1 MALEEVRKPEDTRQP
16 EETRK
21 LDEAGA
27 LGEAGNLEARKEKA
41 HGREQEK
48 KQHGAGKLLAWERI
62 MLLMDKDTFVETD
75 VYLEHRCPYFGMD
88 KNKVEGDG
96 VIAGYGKVNG
106 RTVCVYAQDFTV
118 FGGSISEMNA
128 RKISNIQN
136 KALQMEVPIV
146 GLFDSGGARVQEG
159 ILGLSGHGNIF
170 YNNVKASGKIPQ
182 ISAIMGTCAG
192 GASYS
197 PALTDFIIM
206 VDETSNMFITGP
218 KVVKAA
224 IGQTVTMDELGGAEI
239 HARISGMAD
248 HVAEDDED
256 CIGYIKRLLSYLPD
270 NFHERPER
278 AKEYT
283 FHEERGKTIASLMP
297 ESKRHAYDMHKIIDC
312 LIDEGSGLEIKEKFA
327 SNIITML
334 ARVGGYPVG
343 IIANQSAQMA
353 GCIDI
358 NAADKAAGFIRVCD
372 SFNIPLLNLV
382 DVSGFYPGKEQ
393 EQGGIIRH
401 GAKMLFA
408 YSEAEVL
415 KITVILRKAY
425 GGSYLAMCSKE
436 LGADVVYAWPGAEI
450 AVMSAEAAV
459 DVLFKNADS
468 GQREQYLREYGEQ
481 FLNPFEAAHMGYVD
495 EVIEPQATRANI
507 MNILELHPA
516 KRAAERKTAH
526 GNIPL

>member
-1 MALEEVRKPEDTRQP
+1 MALEEELKNLEVRKSEV
-16 EETRK
+16 
-21 LDEAGA
+21 
-27 LGEAGNLEARKEKA
+27 
-41 HGREQEK
+41 HGRERVAR
-48 KQHGAGKLLAWERI
+48 QHASGKLSAWERI
-62 MLLMDKDTFVETD
+62 QLLMDKGTFVETD
-75 VYLEHRCPYFGMD
+75 VYLEHRCSYFGMD
-88 KNKVEGDG
+88 KNKTEGDG
-96 VIAGYGKVNG
+96 VIAGYGKVEG
-106 RTVCVYAQDFTV
+106 RTVCVYSQDFTV
-118 FGGSISEMNA
+118 FGCSISEMNA

-136 KALQMEVPIV
+136 KALQMETPIV

-170 YNNVKASGKIPQ
+170 FNNVKASGKIPQ
-182 ISAIMGTCAG
+182 ISAIMGSCAG

-248 HVAEDDED
+248 HVAKDDED
-256 CIGYIKRLLSYLPD
+256 CIRYIRRLLQYLPD
-270 NFHERPER
+270 NFHESPAR
-278 AKEYT
+278 AGEYT
-283 FHEERGKTIASLMP
+283 FNGESGKTIASVIP

-343 IIANQSAQMA
+343 IIANQSSRMA

-372 SFNIPLLNLV
+372 SFNLPLLNLV

-436 LGADVVYAWPGAEI
+436 LGADVVYAWPKAEI

-459 DVLFKNADS
+459 DVLFKNAD
-468 GQREQYLREYGEQ
+468 GEQRQQYLKEYCRQ

-495 EVIEPQATRANI
+495 EVIDPHLTRENI
-507 MNILELHPA
+507 IKVLELYPGKKAAA
-516 KRAAERKTAH
+516 KKTAH

>member
-1 MALEEVRKPEDTRQP
+1 MALEEELKNLEVRKSEV
-16 EETRK
+16 
-21 LDEAGA
+21 
-27 LGEAGNLEARKEKA
+27 
-41 HGREQEK
+41 HGRERVAR
-48 KQHGAGKLLAWERI
+48 QHASGKLSAWERI
-62 MLLMDKDTFVETD
+62 QLLMDKGTFVETD
-75 VYLEHRCPYFGMD
+75 VYLEHRCSYFGMD
-88 KNKVEGDG
+88 KNKTEGDG
-96 VIAGYGKVNG
+96 VIAGYGKVEG

-170 YNNVKASGKIPQ
+170 FNNVKASGKIPQ
-182 ISAIMGTCAG
+182 ISAIMGSCAG

-248 HVAEDDED
+248 HVAKDDED
-256 CIGYIKRLLSYLPD
+256 CIRYIRRLLQYLPD
-270 NFHERPER
+270 NFHESPAR
-278 AKEYT
+278 AGEYT
-283 FHEERGKTIASLMP
+283 FNGERGKTIASVIP

-343 IIANQSAQMA
+343 IIANQSSRMA

-372 SFNIPLLNLV
+372 SFNLPLLNLV

-393 EQGGIIRH
+393 EQGGMIRH

-436 LGADVVYAWPGAEI
+436 LGADVVYAWPKAEI

-459 DVLFKNADS
+459 DVLFKNAD
-468 GQREQYLREYGEQ
+468 GEQRQQYLKEYCRQ

-495 EVIEPQATRANI
+495 EVIDPHLTRENI
-507 MNILELHPA
+507 IKVLELYPGKKAAA
-516 KRAAERKTAH
+516 KKTAH

>member
-1 MALEEVRKPEDTRQP
+1 MALEEELKNLEVRKSEV
-16 EETRK
+16 
-21 LDEAGA
+21 
-27 LGEAGNLEARKEKA
+27 
-41 HGREQEK
+41 HGRERAVR
-48 KQHGAGKLLAWERI
+48 QHASGKLSAWERI
-62 MLLMDKDTFVETD
+62 QLLMDKDTFVETD
-75 VYLEHRCPYFGMD
+75 VYLEHRCSYFGMD
-88 KNKVEGDG
+88 KNKTEGDG
-96 VIAGYGKVNG
+96 VIAGYGKVEG

-170 YNNVKASGKIPQ
+170 FNNVKASGKIPQ
-182 ISAIMGTCAG
+182 ISAIMGSCAG

-248 HVAEDDED
+248 HVAKDDED
-256 CIGYIKRLLSYLPD
+256 CIRYIRRLLQYLPD
-270 NFHERPER
+270 NFHESPAR
-278 AKEYT
+278 AGEYT
-283 FHEERGKTIASLMP
+283 FNGERGKTIASVIP

-343 IIANQSAQMA
+343 IIANQSSRMA

-372 SFNIPLLNLV
+372 SFNLPLLNLV

-436 LGADVVYAWPGAEI
+436 LGADVVYAWPKAEI

-459 DVLFKNADS
+459 DVLFKNAD
-468 GQREQYLREYGEQ
+468 GEQRQQYLKEYCRQ

-495 EVIEPQATRANI
+495 EVIDPHLTRENI
-507 MNILELHPA
+507 IKVLELYPGKKAAA
-516 KRAAERKTAH
+516 KKTAH

>member
-1 MALEEVRKPEDTRQP
+1 MALEEELKNLEVRKSEV
-16 EETRK
+16 
-21 LDEAGA
+21 
-27 LGEAGNLEARKEKA
+27 
-41 HGREQEK
+41 HGRERVAR
-48 KQHGAGKLLAWERI
+48 QHASGKLSAWERI
-62 MLLMDKDTFVETD
+62 QLLMDKGTFVETD
-75 VYLEHRCPYFGMD
+75 VYLEHRCSYFGMD
-88 KNKVEGDG
+88 KNKTEGDG
-96 VIAGYGKVNG
+96 VIAGYGKVEG

-170 YNNVKASGKIPQ
+170 FNNVKASGKIPQ

-248 HVAEDDED
+248 HVAKDDKD
-256 CIGYIKRLLSYLPD
+256 CIRYIRRLLQYLPD
-270 NFHERPER
+270 NFHESPAR
-278 AKEYT
+278 AGEYT
-283 FHEERGKTIASLMP
+283 FNGERGKTIASVIP

-343 IIANQSAQMA
+343 IIANQSSRMA

-372 SFNIPLLNLV
+372 SFNLPLLNLV

-436 LGADVVYAWPGAEI
+436 LGADVVYAWPKAEI

-459 DVLFKNADS
+459 DVLFKNAD
-468 GQREQYLREYGEQ
+468 GEQRQQYLKEYCRQ

-495 EVIEPQATRANI
+495 EVIDPHLTRENI
-507 MNILELHPA
+507 IKVLELYPGKKAAA
-516 KRAAERKTAH
+516 KKTAH

>member
-1 MALEEVRKPEDTRQP
+1 MALEEELRELKI
-16 EETRK
+16 
-21 LDEAGA
+21 
-27 LGEAGNLEARKEKA
+27 RKEKV
-41 HGREQEK
+41 HGSEREK
-48 KQHGAGKLLAWERI
+48 KQHKAGKLSAWERI
-62 MLLMDKDTFVETD
+62 NLLMDKDTFVETD
-75 VYLEHRCPYFGMD
+75 VYLEHRCTYFGMD
-88 KNKVEGDG
+88 KNKTEGDG

-128 RKISNIQN
+128 RKISNIQS
-136 KALQMEVPIV
+136 KALQMEVPVV

-248 HVAEDDED
+248 HVAADDKD
-256 CIGYIKRLLSYLPD
+256 CIRYIKRLLQYLPD
-270 NFHERPER
+270 NFHESPKKTGDFVFDEV
-278 AKEYT
+278 
-283 FHEERGKTIASLMP
+283 RGKSIVSVIP
-297 ESKRHAYDMHKIIDC
+297 ESKRHPYDMHKIIDC

-343 IIANQSAQMA
+343 IIANQSSQMA

-436 LGADVVYAWPGAEI
+436 LGADVVYAWPKAEI

-459 DVLFKNADS
+459 DVLFKNAD
-468 GQREQYLREYGEQ
+468 GEQREQYLKEYGQQ
-481 FLNPFEAAHMGYVD
+481 FLTPFEAAHMGYVD
-495 EVIEPQATRANI
+495 EVIDPCLTRKNI
-507 MNILELHPA
+507 IKILELYPGQE
-516 KRAAERKTAH
+516 AAGKKTAH

>member
-1 MALEEVRKPEDTRQP
+1 MALEEELKNLEVRKSEV
-16 EETRK
+16 
-21 LDEAGA
+21 
-27 LGEAGNLEARKEKA
+27 
-41 HGREQEK
+41 HGRERVAR
-48 KQHGAGKLLAWERI
+48 QHASGKLSAWERI
-62 MLLMDKDTFVETD
+62 QLLMDKGTFVETD
-75 VYLEHRCPYFGMD
+75 VYLEHRCSYFGMD
-88 KNKVEGDG
+88 KNKTEGDG
-96 VIAGYGKVNG
+96 VIAGYGKVEG

-170 YNNVKASGKIPQ
+170 FNNVKASGKIPQ

-248 HVAEDDED
+248 HVAKDDED
-256 CIGYIKRLLSYLPD
+256 CIRYIRRLLQYLPD
-270 NFHERPER
+270 NFHESPAR
-278 AKEYT
+278 AGEYT
-283 FHEERGKTIASLMP
+283 FNGERGKTIVSVIP

-343 IIANQSAQMA
+343 IIANQSSRMA

-372 SFNIPLLNLV
+372 SFNLPLLNLV

-436 LGADVVYAWPGAEI
+436 LGADVVYAWPKAEI

-459 DVLFKNADS
+459 DVLFKNAD
-468 GQREQYLREYGEQ
+468 GEQRQQYLKEYCRQ

-495 EVIEPQATRANI
+495 EVIDPHLTRENI
-507 MNILELHPA
+507 IKVLELYPGKKAAA
-516 KRAAERKTAH
+516 KKTAH

>member
-1 MALEEVRKPEDTRQP
+1 MALESELKE
-16 EETRK
+16 
-21 LDEAGA
+21 
-27 LGEAGNLEARKEKA
+27 LENRKENV
-41 HGREQEK
+41 HGKRREA
-48 KQHGAGKLLAWERI
+48 KQHAAGKLSAWERI
-62 MLLMDKDTFVETD
+62 NLLMDKDTFVETD
-75 VYLEHRCPYFGMD
+75 VYLEHRCSYFGMD
-88 KNKVEGDG
+88 KNKTEGDG
-96 VIAGYGKVNG
+96 VIAGYGKVDG

-159 ILGLSGHGNIF
+159 ILGLSGHGTIF

-248 HVAEDDED
+248 HVANSDED
-256 CIGYIKRLLSYLPD
+256 CIRYIRRLLRYLPD
-270 NFHERPER
+270 NFHVKPPR
-278 AKEYT
+278 AGSFQYR
-283 FHEERGKTIASLMP
+283 EEKAEVIGSVIP
-297 ESKRHAYDMHKIIDC
+297 ESRRRPYDMHKIIDC
-312 LIDEGSGLEIKEKFA
+312 LIDGESGLEIKEKFA
-327 SNIITML
+327 SNIITMF
-334 ARVGGYPVG
+334 ARIGGYPVG
-343 IIANQSAQMA
+343 IVANQSSQMA

-358 NAADKAAGFIRVCD
+358 NAADKAAGFIRICD

-459 DVLFKNADS
+459 DVLFKNADD
-468 GQREQYLREYGEQ
+468 GKRERYLEEYRQQ

-495 EVIEPQATRANI
+495 EVIAPHLTRK
-507 MNILELHPA
+507 NILKVLELYPGS
-516 KRAAERKTAH
+516 AAAGKKTAH

>member
-1 MALEEVRKPEDTRQP
+1 MALEEELK
-16 EETRK
+16 
-21 LDEAGA
+21 
-27 LGEAGNLEARKEKA
+27 NLEVRKEKV
-41 HGREQEK
+41 HGREREAR
-48 KQHGAGKLLAWERI
+48 QHAAGKLSAWERI
-62 MLLMDKDTFVETD
+62 QLLMDKDTFVETD
-75 VYLEHRCPYFGMD
+75 VYLEHRCSYFGMD
-88 KNKVEGDG
+88 KNKTEGDG
-96 VIAGYGKVNG
+96 VIAGYGKVEG

-170 YNNVKASGKIPQ
+170 FNNVKASGKIPQ

-248 HVAEDDED
+248 HVARDDED
-256 CIGYIKRLLSYLPD
+256 CIRYIRRLLQYLPD
-270 NFHERPER
+270 NFHESPAQAE
-278 AKEYT
+278 EYA
-283 FHEERGKTIASLMP
+283 FDRERGKTIASVIP

-343 IIANQSAQMA
+343 IIANQSSRMA

-436 LGADVVYAWPGAEI
+436 LGADVVYAWPKAEI

-459 DVLFKNADS
+459 DVLFKNAD
-468 GQREQYLREYGEQ
+468 GEERQQYLKEYCRQ

-495 EVIEPQATRANI
+495 EVIDPHLTRENI
-507 MNILELHPA
+507 IKVLELYPGKKAAA
-516 KRAAERKTAH
+516 KKTAH